1 MTRGFR
7 KGFRVHAIIR
17 KRMNARKC
25 RLARR
30 LDKFNY
36 PEDLSRPMLRGGAI
50 KYELS
55 DRSVGTAYGGIGLMH
70 QLVRELELAE
80 AIDARLHLFK
90 IHLPYH
96 ESDHVLNLT
105 YNALCDGRCLE
116 DLELRRQDE
125 AYLNV
130 LGASRIPD
138 PTTAGDFC
146 RRFKP
151 HDLQA
156 LQAAFDVVRR
166 KVWARQPAEFFA
178 EARIDADG
186 KTVAT
191 DAECMQGIDLSHN
204 GVWSYHPLVIS
215 LANTKEVLR
224 LVNRP
229 GNRPSHEGA
238 AAQLDECLALCREAG
253 FQKILLRGDTDFS
266 QTVHLDRWHE
276 QGDVNFV
283 FGYDAS
289 VPLQVRADELPPA
302 AWKPLKRPPKY
313 TVQTTPRAKPPRV
326 KQQIVEQRGFKDI
339 RLVDE
344 WVAEFEYRPTAC
356 RHTYRMVVVRKNL
369 SVNDPRQGRFFEP
382 DYRYFFYITNQWEPT
397 AAQIVFTAN
406 DRCDQEN
413 LLAQLNACR
422 ALHAPVD
429 NLLSNWAYMLMTSLA
444 WNLKAWLALWLPAP
458 PGRWREQHQA
468 QKQMLL
474 TCEFRTFVNRL
485 IRIPCQVLKTGRQLV
500 LRVLAWNE
508 WQPVFFHLAEALTP
522 TRRSAHP
529 LRC

>member
-1 MTRGFR
+1 MPPVVR

-17 KRMNARKC
+17 HRIESRKRRSAQ
-25 RLARR
+25 R

-36 PEDLSRPMLRGGAI
+36 PDDLSQPMLRGGSI
-50 KYELS
+50 RYEVAG
-55 DRSVGTAYGGIGLMH
+55 RAVGTACGGIGLMH
-70 QLVRELELAE
+70 QLVRELQLAE

-96 ESDHVLNLT
+96 ESDHVLNLA

-125 AYLNV
+125 AYLNL
-130 LGASRIPD
+130 LGATRIPD

-146 RRFKP
+146 RRFQP
-151 HDLQA
+151 GDLQA
-156 LQAAFDVVRR
+156 LQAAYDVARR
-166 KVWARQPAEFFA
+166 KVWARQPPEFFA

-191 DAECMQGIDLSHN
+191 DAECKDGIDIAYN
-204 GVWSYHPLVIS
+204 GVWGYHPLVVS

-224 LVNRP
+224 LQNRP

-238 AAQLDECLALCREAG
+238 AALLDECLALCRGAG
-253 FQKILLRGDTDFS
+253 FRKIVLRGDTDFS
-266 QTVHLDRWHE
+266 QTAHLDRWHE
-276 QGDVNFV
+276 QGDVTFV
-283 FGYDAS
+283 FGYDCCAS
-289 VPLQVRADELPPA
+289 LHLIADDLPPS
-302 AWKPLKRPPKY
+302 AWKPLHRPPKY
-313 TVQTTPRAKPPRV
+313 TVQTTPRTKPLRV
-326 KQQIVEQRGFKDI
+326 KQRIVEQRGFKDI
-339 RLVDE
+339 QLVDE
-344 WVAEFEYRPTAC
+344 WVAEFAYRPTAC

-369 SVNDPRQGRFFEP
+369 AVSEPRQGRLFE
-382 DYRYFFYITNQWEPT
+382 DYRYFFSITNETAPT
-397 AAQIVFTAN
+397 AAEIVFTAN

-422 ALHAPVD
+422 ALHAPVND
-429 NLLSNWAYMLMTSLA
+429 LLSNGAYMLMTSLA

-458 PGRWREQHQA
+458 PGRWHERHQA
-468 QKQMLL
+468 QQQSLL

-485 IRIPCQVLKTGRQLV
+485 MRIPCQVLTTGRQLV
-500 LRVLAWNE
+500 LRLLAWND
-508 WQPVFFHLAEALTP
+508 WQPVFFRLADALAP
-522 TRRSAHP
+522 ARRVARL

>member
-1 MTRGFR
+1 MTRVR
-7 KGFRVHAIIR
+7 EKGFRVRTIIR
-17 KRMNARKC
+17 KRIESRK
-25 RLARR
+25 RRVARR

-36 PEDLSRPMLRGGAI
+36 PDDLSQPLLRGGNLR
-50 KYELS
+50 YELA
-55 DRSVGTAYGGIGLMH
+55 DRTVGTAYGGIGLVH
-70 QLVRELELAE
+70 QLVCALQLAE

-96 ESDHVLNLT
+96 ESDHVLNLA

-125 AYLNV
+125 AYLNL
-130 LGASRIPD
+130 LGAARIPD

-146 RRFKP
+146 RRFRP
-151 HDLQA
+151 DDLPA
-156 LQAAFDVVRR
+156 LQAAFDEARR
-166 KVWARQPAEFFA
+166 KIWARQPAEFFA

-191 DAECMQGIDLSHN
+191 DAECKQGIDIAYN
-204 GVWSYHPLVIS
+204 GVWGYHPLIVS

-238 AAQLDECLALCREAG
+238 APLLDECITMCREAG
-253 FQKILLRGDTDFS
+253 FRKIVLRGDTDFS
-266 QTVHLDRWHE
+266 QTAHLDRWHA
-276 QGDVNFV
+276 QGDVSFV
-283 FGYDAS
+283 FGYDGCPS
-289 VPLQVRADELPPA
+289 LRLRADDLPPS
-302 AWKPLKRPPKY
+302 AWKPLHRPPKY
-313 TVQTTPRAKPPRV
+313 TVQTKPRAQPPRV
-326 KQQIVEQRGFKDI
+326 KQQIVEQRGFKDL

-344 WVAEFEYRPTAC
+344 WVAEFAYRPHAC
-356 RHTYRMVVVRKNL
+356 QHTYRMVVVRKRL
-369 SVNDPRQGRFFEP
+369 VVSEPRQGRLFE
-382 DYRYFFYITNQWEPT
+382 DDRDFFYLTNQTAPT
-397 AAQIVFTAN
+397 APEIVFSAN

-422 ALHAPVD
+422 ALHAPVND
-429 NLLSNWAYMLMTSLA
+429 LVANGAYMLMTSLA

-458 PGRWREQHQA
+458 PGRWHERHQA
-468 QKQMLL
+468 QRQTLL

-485 IRIPCQVLKTGRQLV
+485 VRMPAQVLQTGRQLV
-500 LRVLAWNE
+500 LRLLAWND
-508 WQPVFFHLAEALTP
+508 WQPLFWRLADALTP
-522 TRRSAHP
+522 VRRVPRP